1 MYVYNICVCMVA
13 CVRMCR
19 CMWIRMCMHMYYV
32 YRIRMHNA
40 YCALCA
46 HVCDYFICK
55 MYVCCANN
63 FCKDS
68 KQN

>member
-1 MYVYNICVCMVA
+1 MVA

-19 CMWIRMCMHMYYV
+19 CMWIRM
-32 YRIRMHNA
+32 HNA

-46 HVCDYFICK
+46 HVCEYSICN
-55 MYVCCANN
+55 MYVYCAND

>member
-1 MYVYNICVCMVA
+1 MCLYGCMCTYVDTHVYTYV
-13 CVRMCR
+13 
-19 CMWIRMCMHMYYV
+19 YYV
-32 YRIRMHNA
+32 YHIRMHNA

-46 HVCDYFICK
+46 HVCDYFICN
-55 MYVCCANN
+55 MYVYCANN